1 MEFGLRGRTAI
12 VCAASMGLGKSCAL
26 ALGGEGVKLVIV
38 ARRPNVLQ
46 RAADE
51 IEAATGTKPI
61 AVAADVTTLDGRGAI
76 LAACPD
82 PDILI
87 NNAGGPPAGDF
98 RNWAREDWIK
108 ALDAN
113 MLAPIE
119 LMKAT
124 IDGMIARKFGRIVNI
139 TSHAVKA
146 PVSMLGLSNG
156 ARSGLTGFVAGL
168 CSRHRR
174 AQRHHQ
180 QSAAGHVRY
189 RRVEIQP
196 AGACDQHQTLGRG
209 SNRGHPEQQ
218 SVAAIWAPGRI
229 WRDLR
234 VPLLDSGGLHHRAE
248 HSRRWRGLSRHVL
261 SEFVFRFTR
270 GMRPRKA

>member
-38 ARRPNVLQ
+38 ARRPDVLQ
-46 RAADE
+46 RAAAE
-51 IEAATGTKPI
+51 IEAATGTKLVAI
-61 AVAADVTTLDGRGAI
+61 AADVTTLDGRRAI

-98 RNWAREDWIK
+98 RNWSREDWIK

-124 IDGMIARKFGRIVNI
+124 IDGMIARKFGPDRQYHI
-139 TSHAVKA
+139 ARRQ
-146 PVSMLGLSNG
+146 G
-156 ARSGLTGFVAGL
+156 ARQHARPVERREVRFDWLR
-168 CSRHRR
+168 CRPRPRHRR
-174 AQRHHQ
+174 AQCHYQ

-189 RRVEIQP
+189 RQIEVQP

-209 SNRGHPEQQ
+209 S
-218 SVAAIWAPGRI
+218 
-229 WRDLR
+229 D
-234 VPLLDSGGLHHRAE
+234 
-248 HSRRWRGLSRHVL
+248 
-261 SEFVFRFTR
+261 
-270 GMRPRKA
+270 